1 MTSAVSQS
9 SASESF
15 RMSLREKGAL
25 LVLCG
30 AIFLEGLDI
39 AMLNVA
45 LPQIRADLGL
55 STTTLGAVVSSYV
68 IGYAGF
74 MLLGGRICDLYGRRR
89 VFLSCQA
96 VPRGS
101 GANKEHKKLDDRGA
115 RHRSQTVWRIRER
128 PQGEIVIA

>member
-1 MTSAVSQS
+1 MTSTVSQKS
-9 SASESF
+9 SYEPE

-45 LPQIRADLGL
+45 LPHIRADLGL
-55 STTTLGAVVSSYV
+55 STTTLSAVVSSYV

-89 VFLSCQA
+89 VFLVALGVFAALSGLG
-96 VPRGS
+96 GS
-101 GANKEHKKLDDRGA
+101 RQKAGCSLPPVSSPDCRL
-115 RHRSQTVWRIRER
+115 RS
-128 PQGEIVIA
+128 

>member
-9 SASESF
+9 PASVPA

-45 LPQIRADLGL
+45 LPHIRADLGL
-55 STTTLGAVVSSYV
+55 STATLSFVVSSYV

-74 MLLGGRICDLYGRRR
+74 MLLGGRISDLYGRRR
-89 VFLSCQA
+89 VFLAPSACLQSSPGSA
-96 VPRGS
+96 GSPPRDGCS
-101 GANKEHKKLDDRGA
+101 WRLVSSRGC
-115 RHRSQTVWRIRER
+115 R
-128 PQGEIVIA
+128 PLS